1 MGLFKNQK
9 EFNNMKHYSL
19 LANMF
24 RYPENSYK
32 MQMGELNEFLKTNYP
47 DVISTF
53 NSFYNQLSDINKI
66 NEEYYLKTFEIEG
79 ICCMDIGY
87 VLFGADY
94 KRGDFL
100 AKISHEQKES
110 NNDTGIELADH
121 LPNVLSLL
129 PKHKDLE
136 FVNELSYGLIIPS
149 VKEMLKKFTDTDNY
163 YKQAFEVLLK
173 ILETDFN
180 NLPFGQF
187 VISSKEEKSYSEEY
201 ACGADFLKEKS
212 LK

>member
-53 NSFYNQLSDINKI
+53 NSFYNQLSDTNKI

-79 ICCMDIGY
+79 ICCMCPYRSIS
-87 VLFGADY
+87 VASFKHS
-94 KRGDFL
+94 KRR
-100 AKISHEQKES
+100 
-110 NNDTGIELADH
+110 T
-121 LPNVLSLL
+121 PSLVRGRTE
-129 PKHKDLE
+129 H
-136 FVNELSYGLIIPS
+136 V
-149 VKEMLKKFTDTDNY
+149 
-163 YKQAFEVLLK
+163 
-173 ILETDFN
+173 
-180 NLPFGQF
+180 
-187 VISSKEEKSYSEEY
+187 
-201 ACGADFLKEKS
+201 
-212 LK
+212 